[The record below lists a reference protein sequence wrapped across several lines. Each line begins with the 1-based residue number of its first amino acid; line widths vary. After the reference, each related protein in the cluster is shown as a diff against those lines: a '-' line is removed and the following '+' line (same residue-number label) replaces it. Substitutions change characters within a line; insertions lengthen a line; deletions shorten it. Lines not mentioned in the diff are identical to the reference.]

1 MKKSDFAKRL
11 GEIIGDYKYAE
22 KLENRCYDSF
32 IAEHKANSKMLAEE
46 HEREINKWKGET
58 NESTNT

>member
-11 GEIIGDYKYAE
+11 GEIIGNYEYAK
-22 KLENRCYDSF
+22 KLENLSFASF

-46 HEREINKWKGET
+46 HEREINK
-58 NESTNT
+58 